1 MHIICSAQRKLAF
14 SYETSARNDKW
25 RNVQV
30 GRAHGVKLNK
40 FMSASNEAF

>member
-1 MHIICSAQRKLAF
+1 MHIICSGSKKTGF
-14 SYETSARNDKW
+14 SYEASARNDKW

-40 FMSASNEAF
+40 VMSASNEAF